1 MVGSAIT
8 FAEYLTRYY
17 LPTRPLADGSAKQ
30 LAVACSLCRCPV
42 CEVTERHL
50 AERLQQHAR
59 THSPA
64 TTNSRRRALLTLWRA
79 AADDGLTSPPRAR
92 LIPKQPEPRRAPVA
106 WRAQEVSRILISS
119 RSAGGAPLDGVPRSI
134 FWQALV
140 LTIYDTAA
148 RISALLAVESADCSL
163 EEAWIVLRAETQ
175 KDRTEQWLPLSGQT
189 VDAMRPM
196 YSPRRRKLFPW
207 PFTTVHLWR
216 QFRLIVESAG
226 LSASRTRKDL
236 FHKLRRTS
244 LSYTAR
250 ESIDLACR
258 KAGHCR
264 PELTVRHYLDPR
276 IVEANGGAAR
286 DALAALPRP

>member
-8 FAEYLTRYY
+8 FKEYLTRYY
-17 LPTRPLADGSAKQ
+17 LPTRPLADGSARQ
-30 LAVACSLCRCPV
+30 LAVAANLLTCPLV
-42 CEVTERHL
+42 NLTERQL

-79 AADDGLTSPPRAR
+79 AADDGLTCPPRAR

-106 WRAQEVSRILISS
+106 WRSSEVSRLLLASEA
-119 RSAGGAPLDGVPRSI
+119 AGGSPLDGVPRPV
-134 FWQALV
+134 FWKALI
-140 LTIYDTAA
+140 LTVYDTAG
-148 RISALLAVESADCSL
+148 RIGAVLATETADCNL
-163 EEAWIVLRAETQ
+163 DEAWIVLRAETQ

-189 VDAMRPM
+189 VESLRLLYD
-196 YSPRRRKLFPW
+196 PRRAKLFPW
-207 PFTTVHLWR
+207 PYTDVHLWR
-216 QFRLIVESAG
+216 QFRGIVESAG
-226 LSASRTRKDL
+226 LTASRTRKDL

-250 ESIDLACR
+250 ESVELACR

-264 PELTVRHYLDPR
+264 PELTIRHYLDPR
-276 IVEANGGAAR
+276 IVESDGGDSR
-286 DALAALPRP
+286 RALAALPRL